1 MTNKNVAKMPKKNRE
16 KREGKIALKI
26 KGGKCRKPGRRLC
39 L

>member
-1 MTNKNVAKMPKKNRE
+1 MTNKNAAKMPKKKLFE
-16 KREGKIALKI
+16 KGGEIALKI